1 MNYKIREIMKTEIPL
16 MDDFLYEAIFIPEE
30 VTPPSRDI
38 IKDEALQI
46 YVKDFGKQK
55 DDICFVAE
63 VDGRIVGAAWLR
75 IIDDYGHIDDDTPS
89 LSISVYKEYRN
100 LGIGKSLIKTTL
112 DELKKRG
119 YEKTSLSVQ
128 KANYASDLYK
138 KVGYYVHEE
147 RDEDYIMVYN
157 LKK

>member
-1 MNYKIREIMKTEIPL
+1 MKTEIPL
-16 MDDFLYEAIFIPEE
+16 LDDFLYEAIFIPEG

-38 IKDEALQI
+38 IKDKALQI

-63 VDGRIVGAAWLR
+63 VDGRVVGAAWLR

-100 LGIGKSLIKTTL
+100 LGIGKSLIKTSL

-119 YEKTSLSVQ
+119 YKKTYLSVQ
-128 KANYASDLYK
+128 KANYASNIYK

-147 RDEDYIMVYN
+147 RDEDYIMVYD

>member
-1 MNYKIREIMKTEIPL
+1 MH
-16 MDDFLYEAIFIPEE
+16 
-30 VTPPSRDI
+30 
-38 IKDEALQI
+38 
-46 YVKDFGKQK
+46 
-55 DDICFVAE
+55 DICFVAE
-63 VDGRIVGAAWLR
+63 VDGRVVGAAWLR

-128 KANYASDLYK
+128 KANYVSDIYK

-147 RDEDYIMVYN
+147 RDEDYIIVYD

>member
-1 MNYKIREIMKTEIPL
+1 MNYKIREIKKTEISL
-16 MDDFLYEAIFIPEE
+16 LDDFLYEAIFIPEG

-55 DDICFVAE
+55 DDIRFVAE
-63 VDGRIVGAAWLR
+63 VDGRVVGAAWLR

-100 LGIGKSLIKTTL
+100 LGIGKSLIKTSL
-112 DELKKRG
+112 DELKKKRLQ
-119 YEKTSLSVQ
+119 KDLSFST
-128 KANYASDLYK
+128 K
-138 KVGYYVHEE
+138 G
-147 RDEDYIMVYN
+147 
-157 LKK
+157 

>member
-1 MNYKIREIMKTEIPL
+1 MNYKIREIKKTEISL
-16 MDDFLYEAIFIPEE
+16 LDDFLYEAIFIPEG

-63 VDGRIVGAAWLR
+63 VDGRVVGAAWLR

-100 LGIGKSLIKTTL
+100 LGIGKSLIKTSL
-112 DELKKRG
+112 DELKKKRLQ
-119 YEKTSLSVQ
+119 KDLSFST
-128 KANYASDLYK
+128 K
-138 KVGYYVHEE
+138 G
-147 RDEDYIMVYN
+147 
-157 LKK
+157 

>member
-16 MDDFLYEAIFIPEE
+16 LDDFLYEAIFIPEG

-63 VDGRIVGAAWLR
+63 VDGRVVGAAWLR

-100 LGIGKSLIKTTL
+100 LGIGKSLIKTAL

-128 KANYASDLYK
+128 KANYAFEIYK
-138 KVGYYVHEE
+138 KAGYFVYEE
-147 RDEDYIMVYN
+147 REEDYIMVYD

>member
-1 MNYKIREIMKTEIPL
+1 MNYKIRGIKKTEISL
-16 MDDFLYEAIFIPEE
+16 LDDFLYEAIFIPEG

-63 VDGRIVGAAWLR
+63 VDGRVVGAAWLR

-89 LSISVYKEYRN
+89 LSISVYKGYRN
-100 LGIGKSLIKTTL
+100 LGIGKALIKNVL
-112 DELKKRG
+112 EELKKRG
-119 YEKTSLSVQ
+119 YKKTSLSVQ
-128 KANYASDLYK
+128 KANYASEIYK
-138 KVGYYVHEE
+138 KVGYYVYEE
-147 RDEDYIMVYN
+147 R
-157 LKK
+157 

>member
-1 MNYKIREIMKTEIPL
+1 MNYRIREIEKTEISL
-16 MDDFLYEAIFIPEE
+16 LDDFLYEAIFIPEG
-30 VTPPSRDI
+30 VTHPSRDI

-46 YVKDFGKQK
+46 YVKDFGKYK

-63 VDGRIVGAAWLR
+63 VKGKVVGAVWVR
-75 IIDDYGHIDDDTPS
+75 VIDDYGHIDDDTPS
-89 LSISVYKEYRN
+89 LSISVYKGYRN
-100 LGIGKSLIKTTL
+100 LGIGKALIKNVL
-112 DELKKRG
+112 EELKKRG

-128 KANYASDLYK
+128 KANYASDIYK

-147 RDEDYIMVYN
+147 RDKDYIMVYD

>member
-1 MNYKIREIMKTEIPL
+1 MNYKIRGIKKTEISL
-16 MDDFLYEAIFIPEE
+16 LDDFLYEAIFIPEG

-63 VDGRIVGAAWLR
+63 VDGRVVGAAWLR

-89 LSISVYKEYRN
+89 LSISVYKGYRN
-100 LGIGKSLIKTTL
+100 LGIGKALIKNVL
-112 DELKKRG
+112 EELKKRG
-119 YEKTSLSVQ
+119 YKKTSLSVQ
-128 KANYASDLYK
+128 KANYAYEIYK
-138 KVGYYVHEE
+138 KAGYYVHEE
-147 RDEDYIMVYN
+147 RDEDYIMVYD

>member
-1 MNYKIREIMKTEIPL
+1 MNYRIREIEKTEISL
-16 MDDFLYEAIFIPEE
+16 LDDFLYEAIFIPEG
-30 VTPPSRDI
+30 VTHPSRDI

-63 VDGRIVGAAWLR
+63 VGSKVVGAVWVR

-100 LGIGKSLIKTTL
+100 LGIGKSLIKTSL

-119 YEKTSLSVQ
+119 YERPLFQYKRLTMLRTYIKKSDIMCMKKGMKTILWSM
-128 KANYASDLYK
+128 
-138 KVGYYVHEE
+138 
-147 RDEDYIMVYN
+147 I
-157 LKK
+157 

>member
-1 MNYKIREIMKTEIPL
+1 MNYRIREIMKTEIPL
-16 MDDFLYEAIFIPEE
+16 LDDFLYEAIFIPEG

-38 IKDEALQI
+38 IKDEALKI

-63 VDGRIVGAAWLR
+63 VDGRVVGAAWLR

-100 LGIGKSLIKTTL
+100 LGVGKSLIKTSL
-112 DELKKRG
+112 DELKKN
-119 YEKTSLSVQ
+119 YEIGR
-128 KANYASDLYK
+128 ASCR
-138 KVGYYVHEE
+138 E
-147 RDEDYIMVYN
+147 RV
-157 LKK
+157 